1 MPSLVT
7 KKKRTIS
14 KRSTNDERRTTNDG
28 FTLLEVMIAIVL
40 FGVGIVAVV
49 SLLSSGMAGALDAEN
64 TAIAVNLAQ
73 ERMEEI
79 RNLTYANIV
88 NEAKAVVTGFS
99 VFQREVVVTEPE
111 TNLKQVT
118 VTVYWTHK
126 GGEAEV
132 PLVSYVAAN

>member
-1 MPSLVT
+1 MTYVKVGRPL
-7 KKKRTIS
+7 R
-14 KRSTNDERRTTNDG
+14 EG

-49 SLLSSGMAGALDAEN
+49 SLLSSGMTGAVDAEN

-79 RNLTYANIV
+79 RNLTYKNIV
-88 NEAKAVVTGFS
+88 NDDKAAVTGFS
-99 VFQREVVVTEPE
+99 VFQREVIVAEPE

-118 VTVYWTHK
+118 VKVYWTYK
-126 GGEAEV
+126 GGETEV